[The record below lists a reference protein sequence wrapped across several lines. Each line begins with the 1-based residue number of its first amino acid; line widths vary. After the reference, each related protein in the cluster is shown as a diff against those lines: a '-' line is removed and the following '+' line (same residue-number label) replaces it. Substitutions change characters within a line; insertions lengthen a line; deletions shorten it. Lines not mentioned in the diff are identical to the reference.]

1 MSVSEFIILVIP
13 PVVVSLAS
21 LSVFALTIRRHWLI
35 GGVTFCAAFA
45 ETMLALSWGGVL
57 PTSIPVWLDIC
68 ISLVYWSGPFWLF
81 LAGLLLV
88 FAKDVR
94 NRKRILV
101 VTLGCFFIATAH
113 CVVSY
118 KVADAWARIE

>member
-88 FAKDVR
+88 FEALAKPPRDMGVPPMKHGQDAR
-94 NRKRILV
+94 ATPARKGFCRI
-101 VTLGCFFIATAH
+101 F
-113 CVVSY
+113 
-118 KVADAWARIE
+118 